1 MLLRLYFTK
10 LSISLENSKFSPR
23 LVSVSFC
30 AIATR
35 ETDTLSSFTLTRFKG
50 TRVESARAT
59 SKRIVSSLNVNRPR
73 RSTQNEATK
82 RFECVPTAA
91 FRKVLAGF
99 VLVSHPLPPSSD
111 QSIVYN
117 DVSPVGTS
125 FFRLARNEIIRIK
138 VRVLAFV
145 YHFDLTTEE
154 ANVFIFN
161 VHDID

>member
-1 MLLRLYFTK
+1 MKLAILLQCFVLPSTLLRLYFTK

-23 LVSVSFC
+23 LVSVSFS
-30 AIATR
+30 AIAAR

-99 VLVSHPLPPSSD
+99 VLLSHPLSPSSD
-111 QSIVYN
+111 ESIVQ
-117 DVSPVGTS
+117 
-125 FFRLARNEIIRIK
+125 
-138 VRVLAFV
+138 
-145 YHFDLTTEE
+145 
-154 ANVFIFN
+154 
-161 VHDID
+161 